1 MLYRK
6 IECELK
12 SWLDSSKKAILID
25 GARQVGKS
33 TIVLQF
39 LKAQNQE
46 FVCFDLIKDKNV
58 LDAFNTSS
66 SADQLL
72 LRLSAL
78 SSKPLNPGKTIIFI
92 DEAQEA
98 EDAITPIKYLV
109 KDQRYRYV
117 VSGSLL
123 GIKMKNVQ
131 SIPIGYMS
139 VVQMYPLDFEEFAL
153 ANGVNPSIISYLE
166 TCFETKETVD
176 AQIHKQMLELFNL
189 YLIIGGMPEAVQEFV
204 NSHNIARVQSILADI
219 DQNYQM
225 DISKYDKEEKLLI
238 EDIYK
243 LIPSEL
249 NAQNKRFI
257 LKELNQNARF
267 YQYDSSFV
275 WLINSGVGLFTYN
288 VDNPVYPLLASKER
302 TLFKLFLCDVGLL
315 CSKLYGE
322 TVIKILNGETNVNF
336 GAIYESVVAQ
346 ELTAHDFPLFYHNN
360 KKRGEVDFLIEQED
374 QVVPIEVKSGKDYK
388 RHSALT
394 NMLQDPSLQIE
405 KAYILNYG
413 NIQVQDRKIYLPVY
427 MVMFIKKT
435 KERED
440 TIYVPDLSKLR

>member
-1 MLYRK
+1 
-6 IECELK
+6 
-12 SWLDSSKKAILID
+12 
-25 GARQVGKS
+25 
-33 TIVLQF
+33 
-39 LKAQNQE
+39 
-46 FVCFDLIKDKNV
+46 
-58 LDAFNTSS
+58 
-66 SADQLL
+66 
-72 LRLSAL
+72 
-78 SSKPLNPGKTIIFI
+78 
-92 DEAQEA
+92 
-98 EDAITPIKYLV
+98 
-109 KDQRYRYV
+109 
-117 VSGSLL
+117 
-123 GIKMKNVQ
+123 
-131 SIPIGYMS
+131 
-139 VVQMYPLDFEEFAL
+139 MYPLDFEEFSL
-153 ANGVNPSIISYLE
+153 ANGVNPNIISYLE
-166 TCFETKETVD
+166 TCFETRETVD
-176 AQIHKQMLELFNL
+176 VQIHKQMLELFNL

-346 ELTAHDFPLFYHNN
+346 ELTAHGFPLFYHNN

-405 KAYILNYG
+405 KAYILNND

-427 MVMFIKKT
+427 MVMFIKKK

>member
-6 IECELK
+6 IESDLK

-39 LKAQNQE
+39 LEAQNQE

-123 GIKMKNVQ
+123 GIKMKDVQ

-346 ELTAHDFPLFYHNN
+346 ELTAHGFPLFYHNN

-394 NMLQDPSLQIE
+394 NMLQDRSLHIE
-405 KAYILNYG
+405 KAYILNND

-427 MVMFIKKT
+427 MVMFIKKK

>member
-66 SADQLL
+66 NADQLL

-98 EDAITPIKYLV
+98 KDAITPIKYLV

-123 GIKMKNVQ
+123 GIKMKDVQ

-139 VVQMYPLDFEEFAL
+139 VVQMYPLDFEEFSL
-153 ANGVNPSIISYLE
+153 ANGVNPNIISYLE
-166 TCFETKETVD
+166 TCFETRETVD
-176 AQIHKQMLELFNL
+176 VQIHKQMLELFNL

-204 NSHNIARVQSILADI
+204 NSHNIVRVQSILADI

-346 ELTAHDFPLFYHNN
+346 ELTAHGFPLFYHNN

-405 KAYILNYG
+405 KAYILNNG

-427 MVMFIKKT
+427 MVMFIKKK

>member
-427 MVMFIKKT
+427 MVMFIKKK

>member
-66 SADQLL
+66 NADQLL

-98 EDAITPIKYLV
+98 KDAITPIKYLV

-123 GIKMKNVQ
+123 GIKMKDVQ

-139 VVQMYPLDFEEFAL
+139 VAQMYPLDFEEFSL
-153 ANGVNPSIISYLE
+153 ANGVNPNIISYLE
-166 TCFETKETVD
+166 TCFETRETVD
-176 AQIHKQMLELFNL
+176 VQIHKQMLELFNL

-346 ELTAHDFPLFYHNN
+346 ELTAHGFPLFYHNN

-405 KAYILNYG
+405 KAYILNND

-427 MVMFIKKT
+427 MVMFIKKK